1 MSGYLAG
8 AQLLLQELGRPGADA
23 LQDQLLLRD
32 LDVRGF
38 QKLQQRLGV
47 VEMPLDRSMEAGLAA
62 ESGQPICNTAH
73 THTFSFSLSID
84 FRSESEK
91 FLTETKQEAA
101 AVSFIRLPDE
111 TWYPCKRRRR
121 NAIAHVAMSSMISSS
136 LASQDLQFSN
146 SYIGSEQFVG

>member
-23 LQDQLLLRD
+23 LQDHLLLRD

-47 VEMPLDRSMEAGLAA
+47 VEMPLDRSMEAGFVA

-73 THTFSFSLSID
+73 TLSVSACR
-84 FRSESEK
+84 FRSECEK
-91 FLTETKQEAA
+91 F
-101 AVSFIRLPDE
+101 
-111 TWYPCKRRRR
+111 
-121 NAIAHVAMSSMISSS
+121 
-136 LASQDLQFSN
+136 
-146 SYIGSEQFVG
+146 